1 MAASA
6 DWSSLPSELISRI
19 ADCLLAT
26 NDVDYYMDLR
36 AVCGTWRSA
45 TADAKNNPDK
55 RFQPSRWVVIDEVNY
70 SLDAKCRTRLLVS
83 TTTGRVLRKD
93 LPMLGRYYVV
103 TTTPG
108 GFFVLANREPP
119 HAACVLNPFT
129 GYLVRF
135 MAPMVTHEVDAA
147 AVYGPAAAPTLM
159 LFCDSS
165 RKLYTATTDSG
176 CFGVYEDDRDNYPHI
191 RLGLLGILCTGD
203 SDVSEKIFDLM
214 LSFAVHPS
222 EMLAVHPSTPG
233 HTNRCFLVESA
244 GECLIVMKLQ
254 HGMEVFRMNTEKGVF
269 EPTRSIGN
277 QAIFLGYRQCLSVN
291 ADKFPSIEANCIYY
305 LKTLAFSE
313 PCDIYMYDLKDEKE
327 ERVSAAI
334 NTVNHVFLF
343 DAEPPFTIIQLLS
356 SYTINSWGSELQFQ
370 GVPEDI
376 DFSAYLEDT
385 DLSAY
390 LEDLEFDE

>member
-6 DWSSLPSELISRI
+6 DWSSLPSDLINRI

-55 RFQPSRWVVIDEVNY
+55 RFHPSRWVVIDEVNY
-70 SLDAKCRTRLLVS
+70 SLDAKRRTRLLVN
-83 TTTGRVLRKD
+83 TATGRVLRKD
-93 LPMLGRYYVV
+93 LPMLRGYYVV

-108 GFFVLANREPP
+108 GFFVLADREPP
-119 HAACVLNPFT
+119 HAACLLNPFT

-135 MAPMVTHEVDAA
+135 MAPMVTEGVDAA

-159 LFCDSS
+159 LFCDSC
-165 RKLYTATTDSG
+165 RKLYTAETDSG
-176 CFGVYEDDRDNYPHI
+176 CFGAYEDDKDTYSHR
-191 RLGLLGILCTGD
+191 RLGVLGILYTGA
-203 SDVSEKIFDLM
+203 DVSKNIFDLK
-214 LSFAVHPS
+214 LSFSVHPS
-222 EMLAVHPSTPG
+222 EMLAVHPSEPG

-244 GECLIVMKLQ
+244 GEMLMIMKLQ
-254 HGMEVFRMNTEKGVF
+254 HDGMEVFRMNTDRGVF
-269 EPTRSIGN
+269 EPAKSIGN

-291 ADKFPSIEANCIYY
+291 ADKFPSINANCIYY
-305 LKTLAFSE
+305 LKTLD

-327 ERVSAAI
+327 ERVSGAI
-334 NTVNHVFLF
+334 NTLNFVFLF

-356 SYTINSWGSELQFQ
+356 SYTINAWDSELHDQKMFE
-370 GVPEDI
+370 GLDV
-376 DFSAYLEDT
+376 AG
-385 DLSAY
+385 LSAY
-390 LEDLEFDE
+390 IEDLEFDD